1 MAGLLSG
8 ARVDPQGMRLLTK
21 PFSVKLENSRTTIA
35 HKDQYGETKSNT
47 KIKLTTKYDS
57 LPRFKELTSKFSRK
71 LWGSTLTF
79 SNKISDNYAFSSKI
93 SHSVLLWEKLKIK
106 YGL

>member
-1 MAGLLSG
+1 MAGLLSS
-8 ARVDPQGMRLLTK
+8 QGIVSQGRHILTK
-21 PFSVKLENSRTTIA
+21 PFSVKLENNRATIA
-35 HKDQYGETKSNT
+35 HKSQYGETKLNT
-47 KIKLTTKYDS
+47 KIKLATKYDS
-57 LPRFKELTSKFSRK
+57 LPRFNELNSKLSRK

-79 SNKISDNYAFSSKI
+79 SNKISDKYAFSSKI